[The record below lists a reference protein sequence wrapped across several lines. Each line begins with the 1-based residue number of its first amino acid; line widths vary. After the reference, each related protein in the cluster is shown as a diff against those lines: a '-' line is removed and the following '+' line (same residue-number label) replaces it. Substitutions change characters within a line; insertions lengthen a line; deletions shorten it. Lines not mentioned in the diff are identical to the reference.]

1 MSFRKL
7 LMEAIVKYR
16 LHNRQRWVAHI
27 KTMLEWGRL
36 SESQAKIYLVAIQP
50 LIKEVV
56 STRNILER
64 LPEFEEIYPDGPP
77 DLIIGYLEEAK
88 NIPVGLFLNTATHCL
103 FEGPTGVGKTS
114 AFFCLIL
121 AINEHNQKHP
131 DDFISLII
139 WDTKNGTFSKLARIL
154 PQCVY
159 VDTENTLLIGSQPPE
174 GVPLNVWDNI
184 LFDIVASRG
193 GLKKSA
199 ISLVEL
205 SKFETAQ
212 MNSPGQEENL
222 LCPNFKNLHEGLKFL
237 PQNFVATKTDYG
249 KSASQ
254 VLMQLAY
261 NTGNLFKAFRGLDLD
276 KHIIKQKKHL
286 IINACGLHPQ
296 WVRVLSS
303 DILLRH
309 LLLGRQYRHEYYKK
323 PNCFIIIDEADPDVS
338 QKAEEDF
345 AAMTPASDCMRQGR
359 DSGIGLGL
367 GINDPLPVSRMVQT
381 NPPYRFCFG
390 MKDSASLREVAKTLT
405 LPRGAEAILPGLK
418 AGTCLYRGPTWPH
431 TAIAKINAVPE
442 LKPQYNDYETHHPYV
457 PSKSIMQIPK
467 LMKAIQYKREEFE
480 KNKEKAKNKQKCKKH
495 ESKELSTKR
504 REFSRLS
511 CDHLYYPAAQI
522 FKLMGTVPFNM
533 QIEIRKALEQEKLS
547 VFEEIRIHSSN
558 KLLQEPSPSAL
569 ELYGKDPN
577 SITGGGGIPHRA
589 LSHWIEMVG
598 LQRKYE
604 FSKVEHRIS
613 NTNHPCDAAWLVN
626 GQLHA
631 FEVVVHTTDNLLSH
645 IENCFV
651 KSDAV
656 ATLTIIVTQKQF
668 IKKIQSIVHSET
680 MFKPYCDRIK
690 IQSILPFFK
699 ELWP

>member
-1 MSFRKL
+1 M
-7 LMEAIVKYR
+7 
-16 LHNRQRWVAHI
+16 
-27 KTMLEWGRL
+27 
-36 SESQAKIYLVAIQP
+36 
-50 LIKEVV
+50 
-56 STRNILER
+56 
-64 LPEFEEIYPDGPP
+64 
-77 DLIIGYLEEAK
+77 
-88 NIPVGLFLNTATHCL
+88 
-103 FEGPTGVGKTS
+103 
-114 AFFCLIL
+114 
-121 AINEHNQKHP
+121 
-131 DDFISLII
+131 
-139 WDTKNGTFSKLARIL
+139 
-154 PQCVY
+154 
-159 VDTENTLLIGSQPPE
+159 
-174 GVPLNVWDNI
+174 
-184 LFDIVASRG
+184 
-193 GLKKSA
+193 
-199 ISLVEL
+199 
-205 SKFETAQ
+205 
-212 MNSPGQEENL
+212 
-222 LCPNFKNLHEGLKFL
+222 
-237 PQNFVATKTDYG
+237 
-249 KSASQ
+249 
-254 VLMQLAY
+254 
-261 NTGNLFKAFRGLDLD
+261 
-276 KHIIKQKKHL
+276 
-286 IINACGLHPQ
+286 
-296 WVRVLSS
+296 
-303 DILLRH
+303 
-309 LLLGRQYRHEYYKK
+309 
-323 PNCFIIIDEADPDVS
+323 S